1 MRWIILINFV
11 IVIGLLLIL
20 AISSEWPYPNLLPSS
35 FSSAIGRITFFDTIL
50 LKSIYQSFLLSFTLA
65 ILSTTTGF
73 IASRYTSRYSRL
85 ALLPF
90 LVAPIILMASLRHFF
105 ITIGWNNTW
114 GGVLIGQFL
123 LAYPF
128 AFIFLHPFWT
138 QKWQEMMLTSQELG
152 ANFIQTFTLVIG
164 PYARPVLTLC
174 FFHTFLISWFDY
186 GTALIIGAGQV
197 KTLTVLVYQY
207 VQEANIFLAARA
219 SAILGIPAFLLLL
232 VNKQYILGKIPFYG
246 S

>member
-1 MRWIILINFV
+1 M
-11 IVIGLLLIL
+11 L
-20 AISSEWPYPNLLPSS
+20 ALANQWSFPHLLPDSNL
-35 FSSAIGRITFFDTIL
+35 SANGTFKFLDPML
-50 LKSIYQSFLLSFTLA
+50 FKSIYQSLLLSLTLA
-65 ILSTTTGF
+65 TLATTIGF
-73 IASRYTSRYSRL
+73 FASRYAMRYSQL

-90 LVAPIILMASLRHFF
+90 LIAPIILMAALRHFF
-105 ITIGWNNTW
+105 IIVGLNNTW

-138 QKWQEMMLTSQELG
+138 HKWQELIITSQELG
-152 ANFIQTFTLVIG
+152 ATLIETYSKIIG
-164 PYARPVLTLC
+164 PIGRPVLVLC

-197 KTLTVLVYQY
+197 KTLTLLVYQY
-207 VQEANIFLAARA
+207 VQEANIYLAARA
-219 SAILGIPAFLLLL
+219 SILIGLPAFILLII
-232 VNKQYILGKIPFYG
+232 NKNYILGKIPFYG

>member
-1 MRWIILINFV
+1 MRWVILFNFTIIF
-11 IVIGLLLIL
+11 GLLLLL
-20 AISSEWPYPNLLPSS
+20 AISTQWSYPNLLPNIPA
-35 FSSAIGRITFFDTIL
+35 SAKGTFKLLDRIL
-50 LKSIYQSFLLSFTLA
+50 LKSIYQSLLLSITLA
-65 ILSTTTGF
+65 SLATIFGF
-73 IASRYTSRYSRL
+73 FASRYAVRFSRL

-90 LVAPIILMASLRHFF
+90 LIAPIILMASLRHFF
-105 ITIGWNNTW
+105 ITIGLNNTW
-114 GGVLIGQFL
+114 GGVLIGQFF

-128 AFIFLHPFWT
+128 AFIFLHPFWSN
-138 QKWQEMMLTSQELG
+138 KWEEMMMTSQELG
-152 ANFIQTFTLVIG
+152 ANLFHTFTKIIG
-164 PYARPVLTLC
+164 PIARPVLTLC

-219 SAILGIPAFLLLL
+219 SVIIGIPAFLLLL
-232 VNKQYILGKIPFYG
+232 INKHYILGKIPFYG